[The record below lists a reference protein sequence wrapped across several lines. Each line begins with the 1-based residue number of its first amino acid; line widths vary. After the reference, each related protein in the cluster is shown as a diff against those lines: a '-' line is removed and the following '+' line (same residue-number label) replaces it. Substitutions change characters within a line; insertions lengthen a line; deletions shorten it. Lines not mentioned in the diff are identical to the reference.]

1 MESAVPAP
9 FFVYEEFSYYKE
21 FDMGYWDNNR
31 KYVRNELRQTI
42 EGISKVENC
51 WLQYTE
57 EGQGVL
63 VVERDGQGYLL
74 NRLHSPDCYAKEI
87 VSEIVDFDEYATIFL
102 FGISDG
108 RIADELRKKMK
119 DSNHLVIY
127 EPSVYVLKLALENF
141 DLSGLLEDSRVFLV
155 DTIENN
161 QMLINV
167 INATVDLYN
176 KDLSQFY
183 CQPNYEILY
192 GKEYK
197 LFMEQIQYQIAME
210 DIKINTV
217 MQFEEKLVDAS
228 MSNLINSVNA
238 KDIVTLKNKLKK
250 EVDFDKIPAI
260 IVSAGPSLD
269 KNVSLL
275 RLAKGRAFI
284 LAVDAALRTLSLYG
298 IKPDAFYSV
307 DVEAPSEFFDNV
319 EYNAIPFFI
328 TNATRCELVEMHKGI
343 HIITKAPMHIYQKYY
358 QKKKACTLPSL
369 EVSGAVGSDAML
381 LVRYLGFK
389 NIIYIGQDLA
399 YLGNK
404 THTKGMRVEE
414 TIIGTRNAERILVKG
429 IDGGEVETN
438 LQFDL
443 YRKWMEVRLKN
454 NKDYTVI
461 DATEGGALIRGTKIM
476 TFSNAIS
483 EYCKGEMD
491 FEKLLKEL
499 PLTFNEQEKSD
510 FREYI
515 YSRNN
520 EIEKLRMRIKK
531 AIEIYPK
538 LIELAEQKLEETEEF
553 AKLYKEIRDVQN
565 IDRDTE
571 FSVELQIYNR
581 KNNFEDTNKVYDKNT
596 TVVELL
602 QHSLKIIK
610 GYNEAIVQ
618 LKKDYEEK
626 VISKIYG

>member
-1 MESAVPAP
+1 MKCWDGNSR
-9 FFVYEEFSYYKE
+9 FVRKE
-21 FDMGYWDNNR
+21 L
-31 KYVRNELRQTI
+31 KVLI
-42 EGISKVENC
+42 EKLSKAENC

-57 EGQGVL
+57 DNEKVIA
-63 VVERDGQGYLL
+63 VERDGQGYLL
-74 NRLHSPDCYAKEI
+74 NRLQSPDCYAKEI
-87 VSEIVDFDEYATIFL
+87 VQEVVDFDEYATIFL

-108 RIADELRKKMK
+108 RIAGELQKKMK
-119 DSNHLVIY
+119 DSNNLVIY
-127 EPSVYVLKLALENF
+127 EPSLQVLKLALENF
-141 DLSGLLEDSRVFLV
+141 DLSSLLEDSRVFLV

-192 GKEYK
+192 GKEYR

-217 MQFEEKLVDAS
+217 MQFEEKSVYAS
-228 MSNLINSVNA
+228 MSNLINSINA
-238 KDIVTLKNKLKK
+238 KDIVTLRNTLQK
-250 EVDFDKIPAI
+250 EIDFDNIPAI
-260 IVSAGPSLD
+260 IVAAGPSLD
-269 KNVSLL
+269 KNVNLL
-275 RLAKGRAFI
+275 SLAKGKAFI

-307 DVEAPSEFFDNV
+307 DVEAPLDFFDNV
-319 EYNAIPFFI
+319 DYDEIPFFI
-328 TNATRCELVEMHKGI
+328 TDATRPELVERHNGI
-343 HIITKAPMHIYQKYY
+343 HIITKAPMQIYQRFY
-358 QKKKACTLPSL
+358 QKKKNCTLPSL

-399 YLGNK
+399 YLGEQ
-404 THTKGMRVEE
+404 THTKGMNAEE
-414 TIIGTRNAERILVKG
+414 TITGTRKAERILVKG

-438 LQFDL
+438 FQFDL

-454 NKDYTVI
+454 NKEYTVI
-461 DATEGGALIRGTKIM
+461 DATEGGALIRGSKVM
-476 TFSNAIS
+476 TFNEAIS
-483 EYCKGEMD
+483 EYCKEEMD
-491 FEKLLKEL
+491 FEKILKEL

-515 YSRNN
+515 YSRND
-520 EIEKLRMRIKK
+520 EILKLHMRIEK

-538 LIELAEQKLEETEEF
+538 LIELAEGKKEETKEF
-553 AKLYKEIRDVQN
+553 AELYYEIRDVQN